1 MANTNLEIQIKAF
14 VQGLQQIQQL
24 GQQFTQTG
32 QQASAMGAAGKVA
45 GAGFSGVGDSASGA
59 ASQLAQFIEGG
70 QKAAGSLNSLVGY
83 AKTAAAAFVAFAA
96 VSSMK
101 DAADIAARNE
111 TLGVTLDIIGKNAGY
126 TTEAMKGYEEELKK
140 SGITTQAARNSMI
153 QMMQAGLELGP
164 VAKGAA
170 SQISQLA
177 RASQDLAVVSGENS
191 SATLQ
196 RMVTNIQQLDVVG
209 LRFMGVV
216 VNLDEAQSKYAT
228 TIGKTAGAL
237 TQQERQQ
244 ALLNATMEKAKG
256 LQGAYEASM
265 DTVGKKLASMKRYQ
279 EEAAAAIGESLL
291 PAYTL
296 LVDKAT
302 SFLKSVQS
310 IAEGINKAGVV
321 STLLKDS
328 MSAAFDFASALV
340 DSVKQVFNELSP
352 LVESAALKFKAAF
365 GDLDTGGLLETLK
378 AITEAVINVG
388 SVIIKAIGESAP
400 SFRLLFDAVVM
411 VWDSLKNVVKEV
423 LSFGD
428 GMGEALS
435 SGELL
440 SNVLQTLGLLA
451 AGFADGLQ
459 VIKAAA
465 QTMAAGTLI
474 AFGGIAGVVGSIVSI
489 LLPEMGKGL
498 VDIAD
503 KAIDMGFK
511 AAESARKT
519 AENFADGKTYVQAYA
534 DKLAKLPKAHEAD
547 AEAAKKAAVVKN
559 EGFEKAETKV
569 LNYVKAVKDGK
580 LAGDEAVQQYKK
592 IQSEVAGMAKEFD
605 FTQAQVE
612 KLNKRLTTAVEQ
624 ADHTEESAKKL
635 GTTMQELQTGLSQ
648 AGAAGVMAFNE
659 LAKSGKLSSEELY
672 RAFNKALTMETS
684 IQGIKQ
690 FREAL
695 EYSFKAGKI
704 GAEEYRSALQLVGAK
719 FEELFEKQLKTAKTK
734 EDFQQLTDTVK
745 KMGVDGTLSATQ
757 VANAL
762 EKISEKANTAKADTQ
777 RLASQLTALS
787 AESLKLAQSD
797 TAQLKAG
804 LEVQS
809 AKAAVTQAENED
821 RRLGTTLSAAL
832 VASAK
837 AELAVKQ
844 SMANMV
850 QAQGRM
856 ELAIRDELLAKQ
868 QLENAQA
875 VANANVGDA
884 AAQSALLSAKTN
896 LDAKKLLLEGT
907 RQEVNAA
914 GELVEK
920 SRQTAELAQAQA
932 TAQRRVTSELE
943 KQARAQA
950 TFLEGLS
957 SVYSV
962 IWGSANTMVKAGYTM
977 QEAAE
982 IQRVAVGMVSQSG
995 STMQTFFESMGR
1007 SMNYVAE
1014 QAKLFREQMATA
1026 SKFEENFNRIKES
1039 AVDIASGFDMA
1050 LRSNLNMGSV
1060 SENINKVYQKIAFE
1074 AAKISRSATEA
1085 ADSFSR
1091 SAGAIG
1097 TELLELQGREE
1108 EAAKAR
1114 QAQRKLDLDM
1124 EYRILDIKL
1133 KAAEITAKAAGINTD
1148 DLKASAADAK
1158 AAYETASQQLDKIA
1172 KIQNQNIRDEKAKKA
1187 TDDAKNSGADKKAPP
1202 PAQALP
1208 DYKSDREFQAFLDQL
1223 HGAPGSALAPRPAPT
1238 SNDSGRT
1245 ITVQLANGNQTVNT
1259 TLNSSDEPALLDL
1272 LTRAK
1277 KVS

>member
-1 MANTNLEIQIKAF
+1 LEI
-14 VQGLQQIQQL
+14 
-24 GQQFTQTG
+24 
-32 QQASAMGAAGKVA
+32 
-45 GAGFSGVGDSASGA
+45 
-59 ASQLAQFIEGG
+59 
-70 QKAAGSLNSLVGY
+70 
-83 AKTAAAAFVAFAA
+83 
-96 VSSMK
+96 
-101 DAADIAARNE
+101 
-111 TLGVTLDIIGKNAGY
+111 
-126 TTEAMKGYEEELKK
+126 
-140 SGITTQAARNSMI
+140 
-153 QMMQAGLELGP
+153 
-164 VAKGAA
+164 
-170 SQISQLA
+170 
-177 RASQDLAVVSGENS
+177 
-191 SATLQ
+191 
-196 RMVTNIQQLDVVG
+196 
-209 LRFMGVV
+209 
-216 VNLDEAQSKYAT
+216 
-228 TIGKTAGAL
+228 
-237 TQQERQQ
+237 
-244 ALLNATMEKAKG
+244 
-256 LQGAYEASM
+256 
-265 DTVGKKLASMKRYQ
+265 
-279 EEAAAAIGESLL
+279 
-291 PAYTL
+291 
-296 LVDKAT
+296 
-302 SFLKSVQS
+302 
-310 IAEGINKAGVV
+310 
-321 STLLKDS
+321 LKD
-328 MSAAFDFASALV
+328 
-340 DSVKQVFNELSP
+340 
-352 LVESAALKFKAAF
+352 
-365 GDLDTGGLLETLK
+365 
-378 AITEAVINVG
+378 ITEAVIDVG

-400 SFRLLFDAVVM
+400 SFRLLFAAVGM
-411 VWDSLKNVVKEV
+411 VWDSLKNVAKEV
-423 LSFGD
+423 LSFGY

-440 SNVLQTLGLLA
+440 STVLQTLGLLA

-465 QTMAAGTLI
+465 QIMAAGTLI

-519 AENFADGKTYVQAYA
+519 AENFANGKTYVQAYT
-534 DKLAKLPKAHEAD
+534 DKLAELPKAHEAE
-547 AEAAKKAAVVKN
+547 AEAAKKAAVVKK

-612 KLNKRLTTAVEQ
+612 ALNKRLTTAVEQ

-672 RAFNKALTMETS
+672 RAFNKALNMETS

-695 EYSFKAGKI
+695 EYSFKSGKI
-704 GAEEYRSALQLVGAK
+704 GAEEYRSALRLVGAK
-719 FEELFEKQLKTAKTK
+719 FEELLDKQLKTAKTK
-734 EDFQQLTDTVK
+734 EDFQQLAGTVRDL
-745 KMGVDGTLSATQ
+745 GVDGALSVSQ

-762 EKISEKANTAKADTQ
+762 EAVSRRANTASEDTQ
-777 RLASQLTALS
+777 RLARQLTSLS
-787 AESLKLAQSD
+787 SEALKLAQSD

-804 LEVQS
+804 LAVQE
-809 AKAAVTQAENED
+809 AKAAVVKAENED
-821 RRLGTTLSAAL
+821 RSLGTTLSAAL
-832 VASAK
+832 VDSAR
-837 AELAVKQ
+837 AEMAVKQ
-844 SMANMV
+844 AMSNMT

-856 ELAIRDELLAKQ
+856 ELSVRDELLAKQ

-875 VANANVGDA
+875 VANANIGDA
-884 AAQSALLSAKTN
+884 AAQRAVLSAKDN
-896 LDAKKLLLEGT
+896 LDSKKLLVEGS

-914 GELVEK
+914 GVLVEK
-920 SRQTAELAQAQA
+920 ATQTSELAQAHVA
-932 TAQRRVTSELE
+932 AQRRVTAELE

-950 TFLEGLS
+950 AFLAGLA

-995 STMQTFFESMGR
+995 STMQTFFESLGR

-1014 QAKLFREQMATA
+1014 QAKLFREQMETA

-1039 AVDIASGFDMA
+1039 AVDIASGFNMA
-1050 LRSNLNMGSV
+1050 LKSNLNMGSV

-1085 ADSFSR
+1085 ADAFSR
-1091 SAGAIG
+1091 SAGNIG
-1097 TELLELQGREE
+1097 TELLELQGHEE

-1158 AAYETASQQLDKIA
+1158 AGYELAKRQLDEIA
-1172 KIQNQNIRDEKAKKA
+1172 KIQNQAIRDEKASKKA
-1187 TDDAKNSGADKKAPP
+1187 EATKNSEAGKKAPP

-1208 DYKSDREFQAFLDQL
+1208 DYNSDRDFQSFMDQL
-1223 HGAPGSALAPRPAPT
+1223 QGAPGSALAPRPAST